1 MVAGLLGGALAAIGA
16 ERANRKS
23 IELSNTAYQRA
34 MADMRKGGLNPI
46 LAGKYGG
53 ASTPQMQ
60 NVGAAGAQ
68 GYAQSLQASSSASLQ
83 KAQTTQTQ
91 VLTQGANLDN
101 LIKTVKNVPQA
112 QVEGALYRIGS
123 VFTGYLDQM
132 SEKYIPRTM
141 PQELEMQMLELFDTA
156 FQTGRGAFQTLLG
169 ALKRADK
176 PAQELVVE
184 VFTDQGKLVEK
195 GFNTAKGLQYA
206 PISKS
211 GAVGKLAKPILNA
224 IFGISDSEN
233 AEIDKAFRSKK

>member
-1 MVAGLLGGALAAIGA
+1 MVMPLIAAGLGAIGA
-16 ERANRKS
+16 ERANRKA
-23 IELSNTAYQRA
+23 IDLSNTAYQRA

-60 NVGAAGAQ
+60 NIMQAGTDAYSKTLTATSGAE
-68 GYAQSLQASSSASLQ
+68 LQ
-83 KAQTTQTQ
+83 KAQTTQTK

-176 PAQELVVE
+176 PSQELVVE

-206 PISKS
+206 PVSKS

-233 AEIDKAFRSKK
+233 AEIDKAFRRQK